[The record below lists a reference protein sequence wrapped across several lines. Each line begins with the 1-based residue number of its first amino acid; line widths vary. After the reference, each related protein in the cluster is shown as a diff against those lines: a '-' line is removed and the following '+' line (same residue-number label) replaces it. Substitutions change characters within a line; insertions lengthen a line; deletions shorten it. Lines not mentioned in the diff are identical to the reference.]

1 MISHLHTH
9 LLVDSIELLTV
20 MAGLSFSSAQ
30 IVLSA
35 VVLLLLYPL
44 ATPMEELEVM
54 AEEGGYYKREHSLV
68 APYQGEEVGTTGSF
82 GICLSQI
89 FV

>member
-1 MISHLHTH
+1 MTGS
-9 LLVDSIELLTV
+9 
-20 MAGLSFSSAQ
+20 SFSSAQ

-35 VVLLLLYPL
+35 AVLLLLYPL

-68 APYQGEEVGTTGSF
+68 APYQGEEVGTKGSF
-82 GICLSQI
+82 EICLSQI
-89 FV
+89 FCLASQVGL

>member
-1 MISHLHTH
+1 
-9 LLVDSIELLTV
+9 
-20 MAGLSFSSAQ
+20 MAGLSFSSAR

-35 VVLLLLYPL
+35 GVLLLLYPL

-68 APYQGEEVGTTGSF
+68 APYQGEELGTKGSF
-82 GICLSQI
+82 EI
-89 FV
+89 FFTDFFV